1 MCVPPA
7 RRASRVRPEG
17 GRVTQ
22 NGEGQ
27 EAPGGAP
34 QVLTFGAPSV
44 GEVLAE
50 RYQLEEH
57 INNDSL
63 GRQMW
68 RGVDVIL
75 RRPVA
80 VVLRYPGGDSASEML
95 SAAVAASRIVHP
107 HLVGVYD
114 AIDEGD
120 RAYVVR
126 EWVDG
131 ASLRELVAD
140 GPLDPDRAATIAC
153 AVADAI
159 AAIHGTGMAHGNIH
173 PGTVLIAGDGR
184 VVLTDARADE
194 ATTPE
199 ADVRAIGAV
208 LYCALTGHW
217 PHTEAGAT
225 SVPDAIRDSDG
236 TLTAP
241 RQVRGGVPSYLDELT
256 TDLLN
261 PALTPPTADVLVGEL
276 SRFEQEG
283 NHPLFAAEES
293 GFHSFDSASAAPA
306 PPRPTS
312 RKIVV
317 GIAGL
322 IVIALAGVL
331 GAARV
336 LSNHN
341 QPPQPGPGRT
351 SSSAPGNT
359 RTGPTTV
366 LKIGPDQVRI
376 VDDAKGSRNENDTNV
391 RKTVDGDPTTVW
403 RTDQYDGSADFGKIK
418 SGMGVL
424 LDLGADKHVVSVE
437 VQLATG
443 GATLELRA
451 GSTAPTASGMFAVA
465 NTEGGAFKVN
475 GADFALIGEVKRD
488 AGTTVVL
495 PGPPDS
501 TVRYLVVWITK
512 LPQLSS
518 GKYQVGIQEI
528 KVSVQ

>member
-1 MCVPPA
+1 
-7 RRASRVRPEG
+7 
-17 GRVTQ
+17 VTQ

-27 EAPGGAP
+27 EAPGAAP
-34 QVLTFGAPSV
+34 QVLTFGAPAV

-80 VVLRYPGGDSASEML
+80 IVLRYPGGDSAGEML

-107 HLVGVYD
+107 HLIGVYD

-120 RAYVVR
+120 RAYIVR

-131 ASLRELVAD
+131 RSLRDLVSD

-199 ADVRAIGAV
+199 ADLRAIGAI
-208 LYCALTGHW
+208 LYCALTGYW
-217 PHTEAGAT
+217 PHAEAGPT
-225 SVPDAIRDSDG
+225 SVPDAIRDNEG
-236 TLTAP
+236 TLAAP

-256 TDLLN
+256 RDLLN
-261 PALTPPTADVLVGEL
+261 PALAVPAADVLVGEL
-276 SRFEQEG
+276 SRFEQASG
-283 NHPLFAAEES
+283 HPLFAAEES
-293 GFHSFDSASAAPA
+293 GFHGFDSASGLAGG
-306 PPRPTS
+306 PRPTN

-317 GIAGL
+317 GIVGL

-331 GAARV
+331 GATRV
-336 LSNHN
+336 LSG
-341 QPPQPGPGRT
+341 QGQSVSQDGVR
-351 SSSAPGNT
+351 SSSAPRGG
-359 RTGPTTV
+359 RLGPISD
-366 LKIGPDQVRI
+366 LHLGPEQVHL
-376 VDDAKGSRNENDTNV
+376 VDDVKGKHNELDTDV
-391 RKTVDGDPTTVW
+391 KKTIDGDVTTIW
-403 RTDQYDGSADFGKIK
+403 RTDQYQGDANFGTLK
-418 SGMGVL
+418 SGMGLL
-424 LDLGADKHVVSVE
+424 LDLGGEKRVASVK
-437 VQLATG
+437 VQLSAPG
-443 GATLELRA
+443 STLELRA
-451 GSTAPTASGMFAVA
+451 GSAAPSDMSTYALAT
-465 NTEGGAFKVN
+465 TEGGVFKVN
-475 GADFALIGEVKRD
+475 GADFALVGDVKPE
-488 AGTTVVL
+488 AGTTVVFPGL
-495 PGPPDS
+495 PDAP
-501 TVRYLVVWITK
+501 VRYLVVWITK
-512 LPQLSS
+512 LPQTSP
-518 GKYQVGIQEI
+518 GKYQAGVQEI
-528 KVSVQ
+528 TVSVQ